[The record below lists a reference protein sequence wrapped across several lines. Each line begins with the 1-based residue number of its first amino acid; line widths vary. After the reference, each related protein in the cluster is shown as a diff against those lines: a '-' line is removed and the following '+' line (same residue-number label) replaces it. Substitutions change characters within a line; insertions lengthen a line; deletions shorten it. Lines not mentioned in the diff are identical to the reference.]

1 MSGTPSVSQLVD
13 AVRLFLAEAETEL
26 SGRLAFHAKVAGNAL
41 AIVTRELAAS
51 PEPAERAALTALTG
65 QDGPTA
71 DLRHELCER
80 LRDGRA
86 NAQTP
91 GLVDSLYAAA
101 VAQVAVD
108 NPRYATFKRATGA

>member
-1 MSGTPSVSQLVD
+1 MSGTPSAAQLVD
-13 AVRLFLAEAETEL
+13 AVRLFLAEAETQL

-41 AIVTRELAAS
+41 AIVVRELAAS

-65 QDGPTA
+65 HDGATA

-86 NAQTP
+86 SAETP
-91 GLVDSLYAAA
+91 GLVDALFAAA

-108 NPRYATFKRATGA
+108 NPRYATFKRATGG